1 MKVIDIINEEPLNR
15 TARMGR
21 DDSGT
26 AGVAG
31 AAAAAGVAAD
41 RTKGASGKSVSK
53 EIGRDLALTTR
64 FARKYRGEP
73 VLLKVLARVM
83 PLALKRGALK
93 SIPLAGAIIGGY
105 FAAQQLAKG
114 SVGGAALE
122 IASSVGSLWT
132 SVPLTALIIARDVYD
147 QVFMDPARP
156 DAFVSV
162 EQDMIQDPEGTTKR
176 LGMIKDVI
184 VSTIGDGL
192 KDLQA
197 WAKTAKS

>member
-1 MKVIDIINEEPLNR
+1 MKVIDIINEEPLDR
-15 TARMGR
+15 RPRMGR
-21 DDSGT
+21 DDSAL

-31 AAAAAGVAAD
+31 ATAAGGIAAD
-41 RTKGASGKSVSK
+41 RIKDARGKTVSK
-53 EIGRDLALTTR
+53 QVGRELALTSR
-64 FARKYRGEP
+64 FARKYRGQP
-73 VLLKVLARVM
+73 VLLKVLSRVM

-147 QVFMDPARP
+147 QVYMDPAKP

-162 EQDMIQDPEGTTKR
+162 EQDMIQDPKGTTER
-176 LGMIKDVI
+176 LAMIKDVI
-184 VSTIGDGL
+184 VDTIGDGL
-192 KDLQA
+192 KDLQS
-197 WAKTAKS
+197 WAKTARN